1 MPPRLSGLQRFALIE
16 SYTRRSARLPRMSV
30 HAFYKSMPKQ
40 PKDVQD
46 VVTNS
51 LESLVDRGWLIGY
64 GRRTP
69 KKWFID
75 EIRLTAAGRK
85 LARRLLGVQLRL
97 PLHRRRKNNLVR

>member
-16 SYTRRSARLPRMSV
+16 SYSRRRARLPRQLV

-40 PKDVQD
+40 PKEVQD
-46 VVTNS
+46 VVTKS
-51 LESLVDRGWLIGY
+51 LESLIDRGLLIGY

-85 LARRLLGVQLRL
+85 LARRLLGEQLRL
-97 PLHRRRKNNLVR
+97 PLKS